1 MSVNLGIVGL
11 AERGQAFTKTEG
23 TTLLRLV
30 LALGLEVGEVD
41 CRWAGNNGN
50 VLNLDGGDV
59 WPVRAAAQV
68 QAELS
73 LQSPHRDHT
82 IDCQH

>member
-1 MSVNLGIVGL
+1 MSVNLGIVKL

-41 CRWAGNNGN
+41 CRCAGNNGN
-50 VLNLDGGDV
+50 SSKPG
-59 WPVRAAAQV
+59 WR
-68 QAELS
+68 
-73 LQSPHRDHT
+73 
-82 IDCQH
+82 